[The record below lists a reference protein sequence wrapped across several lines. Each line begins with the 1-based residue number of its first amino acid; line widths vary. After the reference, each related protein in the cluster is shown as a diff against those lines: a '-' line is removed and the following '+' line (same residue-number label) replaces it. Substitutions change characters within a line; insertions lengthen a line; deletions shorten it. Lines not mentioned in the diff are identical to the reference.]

1 MGRVRALTLVDL
13 LHFDIFSNVSFRTQN
28 NEFFILIEN
37 LARKQIK
44 KEDGF
49 GFEKN

>member
-1 MGRVRALTLVDL
+1 MGRNSALTIVDL
-13 LHFDIFSNVSFRTQN
+13 VHFDRFSNVSFRTQN

-37 LARKQIK
+37 VRKQIK

-49 GFEKN
+49 GF